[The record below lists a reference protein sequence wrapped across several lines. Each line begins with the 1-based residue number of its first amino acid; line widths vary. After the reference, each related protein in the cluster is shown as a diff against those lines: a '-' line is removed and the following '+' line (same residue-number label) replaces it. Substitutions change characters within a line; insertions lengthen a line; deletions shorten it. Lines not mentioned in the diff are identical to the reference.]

1 MFSDRIEDL
10 IEIAI
15 ADGDLTPRKKELL
28 LKHAADEGLDID
40 EFQMIID
47 FRVKKKRKDLELS
60 GAPVPPPPVPPT
72 PPQTPQIPQSATE
85 SRHGTVKKCPSCAAP
100 VQPGSIKCEECG
112 HTFSDIAVSSSRVRF
127 ANTLL
132 EIDTKYNQLEGERKR
147 NNNQKGFLQNIAS
160 QLLDEDYSMDRFQ
173 EKKTFIETFP
183 IPNSK
188 EDLID
193 FLCFMK
199 SKGCLSEKKS
209 AFKTFMRV
217 DQTEAKEYD
226 DLFPIYKMK
235 YEECLSKASLFL
247 KDDPQF
253 ATLLEQNGITIGQ
266 PNKKKFG
273 LF

>member
-15 ADGDLTPRKKELL
+15 ADGDLTPRKKQLL

-47 FRVKKKRKDLELS
+47 FRVTKKRKELGLS
-60 GAPVPPPPVPPT
+60 GAPVPPPSAPPV
-72 PPQTPQIPQSATE
+72 IPMPSQAVSE
-85 SRHGTVKKCPSCAAP
+85 SKHGTVKKCPSCGAP
-100 VQPGSIKCEECG
+100 IQSGTIKCEECG
-112 HTFSDIAVSSSRVRF
+112 HTFTNVAATLSRVRF

-147 NNNQKGFLQNIAS
+147 NNKQKGFLQNIAS
-160 QLLDEDYSMDRFQ
+160 QLLEEDYSVDRFQ

-226 DLFPIYKMK
+226 ELFPIYQMK

-253 ATLLEQNGITIGQ
+253 ATLLEQNGIAIG
-266 PNKKKFG
+266 PSNKKKFG